1 MFATIAAARWS
12 YGEDASL
19 MLEIESLHAQIEKL
33 RESDAAQVQKYHSL
47 IREIQCVGKQ
57 RPTKQSTCKTRLETR
72 RPLV

>member
-1 MFATIAAARWS
+1 
-12 YGEDASL
+12 
-19 MLEIESLHAQIEKL
+19 MLEIETLHAQIEKL